1 VTLKND
7 LERSASR
14 YRAAQLGASIMG
26 GKLYLT
32 AYARHLGASGRTFF
46 ADDITEFFSPHAKS
60 KSVMFLIAR
69 EVGQAEA

>member
-1 VTLKND
+1 
-7 LERSASR
+7 
-14 YRAAQLGASIMG
+14 MG